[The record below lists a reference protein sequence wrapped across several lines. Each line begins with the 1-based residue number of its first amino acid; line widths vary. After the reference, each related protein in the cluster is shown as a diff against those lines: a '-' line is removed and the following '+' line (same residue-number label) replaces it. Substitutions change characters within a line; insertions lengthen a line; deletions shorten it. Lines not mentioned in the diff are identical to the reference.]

1 MPEFCPKCGNM
12 VADGTERCGACGAR
26 VQPRVMDKKTGFTWP
41 DFFSYSF
48 VGILFGLA
56 ALLIP
61 LLIVGLCLWIYMMIG
76 GGW

>member
-26 VQPRVMDKKTGFTWP
+26 IQPRMIDKETGFTWR
-41 DFFSYSF
+41 DLFSYSL

-56 ALLIP
+56 AFLVPIVLL
-61 LLIVGLCLWIYMMIG
+61 LLCLGLYFLLG
-76 GGW
+76 

>member
-26 VQPRVMDKKTGFTWP
+26 IQPRVLDPKTGFTWG
-41 DFFSYSF
+41 DLFNYSF

-61 LLIVGLCLWIYMMIG
+61 VLIIVLCLWIYIALG
-76 GGW
+76 S

>member
-26 VQPRVMDKKTGFTWP
+26 IQPRVLDKKSGFTWP
-41 DFFSYSF
+41 DLFNYSA
-48 VGILFGLA
+48 VGIAFGLL

-61 LLIVGLCLWIYMMIG
+61 LLLIGLCLWIYLALGAG
-76 GGW
+76 G

>member
-26 VQPRVMDKKTGFTWP
+26 IQPRVIDEETGFTWR
-41 DFFSYSF
+41 DLFSYSL

-56 ALLIP
+56 AFLVPILL
-61 LLIVGLCLWIYMMIG
+61 LLLCLGLYFLLG
-76 GGW
+76 